1 MIVSSGV
8 LATIMESVGIQLQA
22 LLKALGLQSGSSLTP
37 DGSVGPMDGTGLLII
52 IGIAICATV
61 RYMLIG
67 KLSHTTLNSKDVSSG
82 GEVPESWA
90 LGISGTYFLTGALGY
105 GYMTTHYSNVVKF
118 SVAGWFNLP
127 LNPDHN
133 ELVRLNG
140 QMGIL
145 YLALAF
151 TFFYAIPKKE
161 EHQGAMRAST
171 MVTGVLAAAEVYRH
185 VVNYGVDSQLGYNVL
200 LHIMGFWADTIA
212 SNYAP
217 FLSGALSG
225 MPCSILTGIVGI
237 RVITAPFVGLHIIWL
252 VFELNIAAL
261 AKKV

>member
-1 MIVSSGV
+1 MWNILEAIPTAIILIFGEVKLYV
-8 LATIMESVGIQLQA
+8 LNGM
-22 LLKALGLQSGSSLTP
+22 
-37 DGSVGPMDGTGLLII
+37 
-52 IGIAICATV
+52 
-61 RYMLIG
+61 
-67 KLSHTTLNSKDVSSG
+67 LSHTTLNSKFALGISG
-82 GEVPESWA
+82 TYLNSKFA
-90 LGISGTYFLTGALGY
+90 LGISGTYFLIRALGS
-105 GYMTTHYSNVVKF
+105 GYERNHYSNVGKWKF
-118 SVAGWFNLP
+118 SVAGWFNLLP
-127 LNPDHN
+127 NPDDNDLVRLNGHMAN

-140 QMGIL
+140 QMAIL

-200 LHIMGFWADTIA
+200 LYIMEFWADTIA

-225 MPCSILTGIVGI
+225 MPYKIFKGIVGI
-237 RVITAPFVGLHIIWL
+237 RVMSNTPPFVRIHIIWL
-252 VFELNIAAL
+252 VFQLNIAAL